1 MSSDRPNVLFLLS
14 DEHNFRCQGRLDAEA
29 SGEPVETPTLDDLAS
44 SSAVFERA
52 YCSAPL
58 CLPSRLSLLSGREPQ
73 RCGAW
78 GNPEHGENMTMDA
91 DLETLPGV
99 FSEAGFETALVGKMH
114 LDGNRQF
121 VGFDHRPYGDLTGGI
136 GHQPDPPTPSMD
148 GGYGSS
154 TKRIRDAGVSKIP
167 ESQLQEHN
175 VIRESLAFLRERRNA
190 APDQPWFLC
199 ASFSRPHFPLSSP
212 QRFLDMYWPDGVT
225 EPKIGREGDTMDHR
239 LTKAVYESRK
249 LSEVTHD
256 EQLHARAAY
265 FACVSFLDQLLGDF
279 LALLARDGFLDD
291 TIVVYT
297 SDHGELA
304 GEHGLWW
311 KQTWHE
317 AATRVPL
324 YVQLPAHRS
333 GWVEPSRLDHPVS
346 LVDLFPTL
354 CDLADVDTPDGLDG
368 ESLAAATLSGED
380 PDRGP
385 VVCDK
390 LNDRWGPGTEFR
402 TVWDGDHKYVSFR
415 GAPDLLFDLS
425 SDPLERCDLTGER
438 PDVESEFRQFIDRTV
453 DFERIERKRTSRRDS
468 PKHDTL
474 DAPKG
479 TSGNAYHLPDGRIV
493 DADTPLYDPD
503 ILVEDPASAFADFPD
518 E

>member
-1 MSSDRPNVLFLLS
+1 MLFLLS
-14 DEHNFRCQGRLDAEA
+14 DEHNFRCQGRLDD
-29 SGEPVETPTLDDLAS
+29 SGPGEPVETPTLDDLAS
-44 SSAVFERA
+44 SSTVFERA

-58 CLPSRLSLLSGREPQ
+58 CLPSRLSILTGLEAQ
-73 RCGAW
+73 RCRAW
-78 GNPEHGENMTMDA
+78 GNPEHGENMTLDA
-91 DLETLPGV
+91 DLTTIPGA
-99 FSEAGFETALVGKMH
+99 FSQAGYETALVGKMH

-121 VGFDHRPYGDLTGGI
+121 VGFDRRPYGDLTGGI

-154 TKRIRDAGVSKIP
+154 TKRIREAGVSKIP
-167 ESQLQEHN
+167 ESQLQEHK
-175 VIRESLAFLRERRNA
+175 VIRESLSFLRERHNA

-199 ASFSRPHFPLSSP
+199 ASFSRPHFPLSAP
-212 QRFLDMYWPDGVT
+212 RRFVDMYWPDGVSK
-225 EPKIGREGDTMDHR
+225 PKVGREGDTADHP
-239 LTKAVYESRK
+239 LTEAVHEYRK
-249 LSEVTHD
+249 LSEVTD
-256 EQLHARAAY
+256 KEQLGARAAY

-279 LALLARDGFLDD
+279 LVLLDRDGFLDD
-291 TIVVYT
+291 TVVVYT

-317 AATRVPL
+317 ASTRVPL
-324 YVQLPAHRS
+324 YVQLPGHRS
-333 GWVEPSRLDHPVS
+333 GRVEPSRLNHPVS
-346 LVDLFPTL
+346 LMDLFPTL
-354 CDLADVDTPDGLDG
+354 CDLADIDAPGNLDG
-368 ESLAAATLSGED
+368 ESLAAPVRSGEE

-385 VVCDK
+385 VVCDN
-390 LNDRWGPGTEFR
+390 LNDRFGPGTEFR
-402 TVWDGDHKYVSFR
+402 TIWDEDHKYVRFR

-425 SDPLERCDLTGER
+425 SDPLQRRDLTGER
-438 PDVESEFRQFIDRTV
+438 TDVESKFREFADRTV
-453 DFERIERKRTSRRDS
+453 DFERIERRRTSGGNS
-468 PKHDTL
+468 PDDDTL

-503 ILVEDPASAFADFPD
+503 VLVEDPASAFPDFPA